1 MLWSLAVL
9 IVCQAMGELLH
20 GVIGLPVPG
29 TVIGMALLLLGLS
42 LYGRKGRAASL
53 PAADGLLP
61 YLALFFVPPGVS
73 AVMGI
78 GRLIPV
84 WPAVVLGILG
94 SSVVTLAVAGRVSQ
108 ALLVRQDRRAA
119 AVTPGGSL
127 VVSPEATP

>member
-9 IVCQAMGELLH
+9 IVCQAMGELLRSL
-20 GVIGLPVPG
+20 IGLPVPG
-29 TVIGMALLLLGLS
+29 TVIGLALLLLGLS
-42 LYGRKGRAASL
+42 LYERKGRAASL

-78 GRLIPV
+78 GRLVPV
-84 WPAVVLGILG
+84 WPAVALGILG
-94 SSVVTLAVAGRVSQ
+94 SSVLTLAVAGRVAQ

-119 AVTPGGSL
+119 AVRPIGSL
-127 VVSPEATP
+127 NASPEAAP